1 MIPFKA
7 LACDFDGTLAV
18 EDRVEPEVK
27 GSLEQARRMGVRLI
41 LVTGRTFFEL
51 TRVCDCLE
59 LFDAVVAENGSVIYH
74 PGSAMI
80 RDLGPA
86 VPARLLA
93 ELDRRGTYYQAG
105 RVIVGTAR
113 ADEMAVREALST
125 AGVSRDLITNRAALM
140 LLPSG
145 LSKGSGVEQVLRF
158 LELSPHDVLA
168 RGDAENDLALFGAPG
183 LGTLRRV
190 CDRSGGRLSG
200 AVAPAW
206 RVVDGCTRTI
216 RRGLRAGVHAAQ
228 SIRLGNPRSVD
239 AATREEARP
248 GRPRASADP
257 RDKYVDSVVAP
268 GREFLFR
275 SSHGRVLAS
284 ANSLQSFRQVAG
296 PVPGDILTHHAGRG
310 DFSRWVRDVF
320 GDTELARQIGKA
332 EVRFQRGELADLRA
346 MIDILITARYGGG
359 S

>member
-7 LACDFDGTLAV
+7 LACDVDGTLAV

-105 RVIVGTAR
+105 RVIVSTAR

-190 CDRSGGRLSG
+190 CDRSGGRDYRVLSRLPGASWTDVREPSDVDYALESMQHNPSASAILDLSMLPHGKKLALVDRAIRRIREISTWIQSSLRAVNSCSG
-200 AVAPAW
+200 ARTGERWPRPTACSPSVRWPAPCPATSSRTTPAEGTSPAGSATCSGTRSW
-206 RVVDGCTRTI
+206 RARSA
-216 RRGLRAGVHAAQ
+216 RRRSASSAGSLRI
-228 SIRLGNPRSVD
+228 S
-239 AATREEARP
+239 
-248 GRPRASADP
+248 GR
-257 RDKYVDSVVAP
+257 
-268 GREFLFR
+268 
-275 SSHGRVLAS
+275 
-284 ANSLQSFRQVAG
+284 
-296 PVPGDILTHHAGRG
+296 
-310 DFSRWVRDVF
+310 
-320 GDTELARQIGKA
+320 
-332 EVRFQRGELADLRA
+332 
-346 MIDILITARYGGG
+346 
-359 S
+359 